1 LLTIA
6 EIAIVVMFSKSV
18 EVEVVVGYAAPSSA
32 VL

>member
-1 LLTIA
+1 LLIIA

-18 EVEVVVGYAAPSSA
+18 EVEVVVGYVALSLA